1 MKIADDAFNCNWIS
15 GDRKFQKSI
24 QFIMMR
30 AQNAQILKGLN
41 YLEANME
48 TFVWVRIE
56 CCLT

>member
-1 MKIADDAFNCNWIS
+1 VKIADDAFNSNWIS

-24 QFIMMR
+24 QIIMMR

-48 TFVWVRIE
+48 TFVWV
-56 CCLT
+56 